1 MNAPIGDNEAL
12 RYRRLAF
19 YARDVEQFNAALDA
33 FLEKAHALCA
43 LLIDVEGHMVAKR
56 GFLQRFDSSALAA
69 LVAGSF
75 ASTRQVASLLGESQF
90 NVQNHQGR
98 DHTINITLVGSRTLQ
113 VTMFN
118 ATAKAGMISLMTREL
133 ANRIDAVL
141 ADIAQRQPGEQ
152 EEEQLSGSFSDEAKD
167 QLDNLFGDL

>member
-1 MNAPIGDNEAL
+1 MNAPLGDNEAL

-19 YARDVEQFNAALDA
+19 YSQDVEQFNQALDA
-33 FLEKAHALCA
+33 FLEKTQAVCA

-75 ASTRQVASLLGESQF
+75 ASTKQVASLLGESEF
-90 NVQNHQGR
+90 NVQSHHGK
-98 DHTINITLVGSRTLQ
+98 DHSINITLVGARTLQ

-118 ATAKAGMISLMTREL
+118 AAAKAGMISLMTREL
-133 ANRIDAVL
+133 ANRIDGIL
-141 ADIAQRQPGEQ
+141 ATIAQRQPD
-152 EEEQLSGSFSDEAKD
+152 EENDEQLSGSFSDEAKN